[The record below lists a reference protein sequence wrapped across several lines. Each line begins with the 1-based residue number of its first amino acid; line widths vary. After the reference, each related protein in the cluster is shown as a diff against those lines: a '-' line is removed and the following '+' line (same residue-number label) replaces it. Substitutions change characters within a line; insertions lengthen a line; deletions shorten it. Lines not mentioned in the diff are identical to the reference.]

1 VKGKKFSVRLNTTAG
16 SIEFQK
22 IGLEKCKFKR
32 MMEAQRFSEEKY
44 FISPSR
50 SAIH

>member
-1 VKGKKFSVRLNTTAG
+1 MRLKYHIDRRV